1 MDLVSGTQCPAWID
15 QLEKWSEQGS
25 GPKGLKNV
33 VTALMTVFQTKNR
46 IVNFFFLSLFSCCV
60 HKVRYTATNVAC
72 GWAGAVMKKANSSIL
87 AGAVMQKTPRNAENT
102 IKQTATDGP
111 SDRHS
116 GL

>member
-46 IVNFFFLSLFSCCV
+46 IVNFFFSLSSLAV
-60 HKVRYTATNVAC
+60 YTRSDTQLPMSR
-72 GWAGAVMKKANSSIL
+72 AG
-87 AGAVMQKTPRNAENT
+87 GQG
-102 IKQTATDGP
+102 Q
-111 SDRHS
+111 
-116 GL
+116 